1 MSASLLLEQLCKKL
15 RWLFLVPFAGLAVGA
30 MALFVKG
37 SQVVLEHFPL
47 PSHKGNVD
55 SVPGGVAIAC
65 PADLYPTF
73 EAHILQSINFL
84 LLGTGCLLLAIDL
97 IDLFVQRLQMPSAMR
112 AGRDRCY
119 SPSSAREHAFL
130 SRVLQLPHADQ
141 CDLHHCGD
149 AGADRFQSLGG

>member
-1 MSASLLLEQLCKKL
+1 
-15 RWLFLVPFAGLAVGA
+15 

-112 AGRDRCY
+112 AGSFHALKSRFANFIILAMAISFLETFAIPPALQGSMLS
-119 SPSSAREHAFL
+119 SPAFSSSPMLISAISITVVTLALIAFNL
-130 SRVLQLPHADQ
+130 W
-141 CDLHHCGD
+141 G
-149 AGADRFQSLGG
+149 GEQSNPR